1 VDRCVRGRE
10 EETRNL
16 LPARL
21 LLSTKRWRRPSAGLF
36 RDDAKAHWKT
46 VRWKGEIPR
55 MIIRSARAVLG
66 PRPQGSRNVSP
77 THYTIQP
84 SYPDLVHVQPAMRA
98 CLRVSPSGGPY
109 PGGWQDDRG
118 LRPFFTAPRTRSLV
132 SWSLAAVVANPVYHF
147 QLHVARHHT
156 CDGDKHSSGT
166 KPLGP
171 DLIGS
176 TSLFGP
182 MAEGSSPEALPA
194 TPRLYLVLC
203 LE

>member
-1 VDRCVRGRE
+1 MGR
-10 EETRNL
+10 
-16 LPARL
+16 
-21 LLSTKRWRRPSAGLF
+21 
-36 RDDAKAHWKT
+36 
-46 VRWKGEIPR
+46 GEIPR
-55 MIIRSARAVLG
+55 MRIRSASAVLG

-77 THYTIQP
+77 THCTIQP
-84 SYPDLVHVQPAMRA
+84 SYPDLVHVPRTSDNQPCGA
-98 CLRVSPSGGPY
+98 CLRVSPSGKGPY

-132 SWSLAAVVANPVYHF
+132 SLSLAAVVANPVYHF

-156 CDGDKHSSGT
+156 CDGDRHSSGT
-166 KPLGP
+166 KPLCP

-194 TPRLYLVLC
+194 TPRLYLVLY